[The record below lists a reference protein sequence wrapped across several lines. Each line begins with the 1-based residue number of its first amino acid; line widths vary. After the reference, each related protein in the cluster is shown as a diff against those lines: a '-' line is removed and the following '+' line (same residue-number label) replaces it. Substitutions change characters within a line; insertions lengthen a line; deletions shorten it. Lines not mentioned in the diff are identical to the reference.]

1 MKDDFSY
8 EIVKE
13 LGTISEYGKY
23 AVRVN
28 IISFNGN
35 PAKLDIRKWNT
46 EENKMMKGIA
56 LNDDEA
62 KELKKILEQE
72 YK

>member
-1 MKDDFSY
+1 MQDDFSY

-13 LGTISEYGKY
+13 LGTINEYGKY

-35 PAKLDIRKWNT
+35 AAKLDIRKWNT

-56 LNDDEA
+56 LSDDEA